1 MSWFI
6 GIIGLMFLLNL
17 SMRDEEGMSA
27 ATYIELAVG
36 VVFILV
42 GAVVHIAVHTKLLC
56 GG

>member
-17 SMRDEEGMSA
+17 SMRDEEGMSV

-36 VVFILV
+36 VVLILI
-42 GAVVHIAVHTKLLC
+42 AAIVHIAVHTKLLC